1 MQPRY
6 AFIACSVLA
15 MLARTGPA
23 ASAEVP
29 TGDAKWAATLMFQ
42 AVRTDDAVL
51 FDKVAP
57 NLVIMASQ
65 NVGAPVTFADTKA
78 ALGDC
83 ALERLDDPQPGR
95 DGQIPL
101 MAGMLVCGGGARL
114 DFDIMAE
121 ASQVYAIF
129 PGALK
134 KGEAQKKGSPAPGR

>member
-1 MQPRY
+1 MTR
-6 AFIACSVLA
+6 FVVIACSVWALLA
-15 MLARTGPA
+15 QAGPA
-23 ASAEVP
+23 ASAEVAV
-29 TGDAKWAATLMFQ
+29 GDAKWAATLMFQ
-42 AVRTDDAVL
+42 AVRTNDAAL

-65 NVGAPVTFADTKA
+65 DTGAPVTFADTKA

-83 ALERLDDPQPGR
+83 TLERLDDPQPDR
-95 DGQIPL
+95 EGQIPL

-114 DFDIMAE
+114 DFDVMAE

-134 KGEAQKKGSPAPGR
+134 NRGALKKGSPAPDR